1 MMCLKKKNLAQI
13 RTCKIWRKKISSLT
27 TYYHWRKALEKK
39 EVLKNRASKK
49 KSIINFQENGRFSIS
64 FSSNKKNQNKPEKKK
79 KIFQQNYYYSKTKSN
94 SINPRSISLL
104 LSPYHY
110 NNLLLLFF
118 VWVSVTFLHILFQ
131 VLVLG

>member
-1 MMCLKKKNLAQI
+1 MG
-13 RTCKIWRKKISSLT
+13 
-27 TYYHWRKALEKK
+27 RKALAKK

-79 KIFQQNYYYSKTKSN
+79 IFQQNYYYSKTKSN

-118 VWVSVTFLHILFQ
+118 GRVSVTFLHILFQ
-131 VLVLG
+131 

>member
-1 MMCLKKKNLAQI
+1 MCLKKKNLHKFGRA
-13 RTCKIWRKKISSLT
+13 KYGAKKIVIDYILPLKKSFS
-27 TYYHWRKALEKK
+27 KK

-79 KIFQQNYYYSKTKSN
+79 IFQQNYYYSKTKSN

-118 VWVSVTFLHILFQ
+118 V
-131 VLVLG
+131 

>member
-1 MMCLKKKNLAQI
+1 MLLRINDVFEKKPCTNSDVQNMAQKNFVIDYILPLKKSF
-13 RTCKIWRKKISSLT
+13 R
-27 TYYHWRKALEKK
+27 KK

-64 FSSNKKNQNKPEKKK
+64 FSSNKKNQNKPEKM
-79 KIFQQNYYYSKTKSN
+79 IFHQNYYYPKTKSN

-110 NNLLLLFF
+110 LLLLFF
-118 VWVSVTFLHILFQ
+118 V
-131 VLVLG
+131 